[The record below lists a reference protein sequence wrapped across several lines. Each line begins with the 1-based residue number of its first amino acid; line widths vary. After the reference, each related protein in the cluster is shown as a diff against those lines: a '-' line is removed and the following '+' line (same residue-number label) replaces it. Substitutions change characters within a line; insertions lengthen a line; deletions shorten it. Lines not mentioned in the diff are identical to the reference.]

1 MAKVTGPLF
10 SLTASGKI
18 GDAMVHFA
26 WKGLNVVRGWVK
38 PLNAESETQGD
49 VRVIL
54 GGLGRATRCVGE
66 TSLYRD
72 DAKLVQGD
80 GQTWTSAFVKYIMSN
95 YMKTAAEFEAMI
107 VAYEAHAQKAVF
119 ETEAL
124 ALNLAAFDVTYKGA
138 TGVFTAGR
146 QLYMLGYYGI
156 AMRLAHEGVFDRAP
170 YTVALASWSEA
181 NVQAL
186 GADVL
191 SV

>member
-18 GDAMVHFA
+18 GDAMVHFG

-38 PLNAESETQGD
+38 PLNTQSELQGD
-49 VRVIL
+49 IRVIL
-54 GGLGRATRCVGE
+54 GGLGRATRCVGA

-72 DAKLVQGD
+72 DAKTVQGD
-80 GQTWTSAFVKYIMSN
+80 GQTWTSALVKYIMSN
-95 YMKTAAEFEAMI
+95 YMYDDTTFEAMI
-107 VAYEAHAQKAVF
+107 TAYEAHAAKAVF

-124 ALNLAAFDVTYKGA
+124 ALNLAAFDIVYKGA

-156 AMRLAHEGVFDRAP
+156 AMRLAHEDVFDRTP
-170 YTVALASWSEA
+170 YTIALADW
-181 NVQAL
+181 VQANIEAL
-186 GADVL
+186 AADVL